1 MAEDVDL
8 TVNLVEKIITNI
20 SPENV
25 KKAPEVK
32 KCFSKDLSCI
42 AKQLFIHLIRDPSFS
57 TYAKLSEKLTF
68 LTRE

>member
-25 KKAPEVK
+25 KKAVK
-32 KCFSKDLSCI
+32 
-42 AKQLFIHLIRDPSFS
+42 
-57 TYAKLSEKLTF
+57 
-68 LTRE
+68 